1 MLQMS
6 VPWLRLLVAGLSL
19 RRPRFEFGSIYVGF
33 LVDKVS
39 LGQVLLRG
47 FDFLLSISFHCG
59 PPRSHIT
66 WGMNTRSVGSCSSE
80 TLCHPIDM
88 NNTDANHFFSS
99 SFKCSLYQRL
109 WYKSCRSYLNLY
121 FMPQTTLSNN
131 GTSVEETGEFIW
143 YLLDASLH

>member
-1 MLQMS
+1 MARNAANACAMAEVVS
-6 VPWLRLLVAGLSL
+6 H

-39 LGQVLLRG
+39 LGQVLLRE
-47 FDFLLSISFHCG
+47 FDFILSISFQCG

-88 NNTDANHFFSS
+88 NNTDANLFF
-99 SFKCSLYQRL
+99 
-109 WYKSCRSYLNLY
+109 
-121 FMPQTTLSNN
+121 PVVLSVHYTNDFDISHVDL
-131 GTSVEETGEFIW
+131 T
-143 YLLDASLH
+143 